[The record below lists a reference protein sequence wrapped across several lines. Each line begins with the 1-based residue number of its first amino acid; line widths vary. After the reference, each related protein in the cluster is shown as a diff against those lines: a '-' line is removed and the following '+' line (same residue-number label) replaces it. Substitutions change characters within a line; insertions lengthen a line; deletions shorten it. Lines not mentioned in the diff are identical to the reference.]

1 MHRMPLIRRAMIVMT
16 TIAVLGCRD
25 DPDERVER
33 IMQESLARQAEQN
46 EQIAQ
51 QSRSSA
57 EAAQRVV
64 EADAAAR
71 TEVLQL
77 QRELVER
84 DADGRRQLAELNRE
98 VHGRLDQDRQ
108 FVDSQR
114 QTLEFERRQIA
125 SERNR
130 DPIIAQTI
138 GTVGMILASTIPL
151 LLAGY
156 VIYTVNRT
164 GNDDR
169 SVSEV
174 LITELTAEHPMFV
187 GRYPPAL
194 PFNRSP
200 DTLPAPDAD
209 QPSAS

>member
-1 MHRMPLIRRAMIVMT
+1 MPKARLIRHTMWLAVMT
-16 TIAVLGCRD
+16 AMVGCRD
-25 DPDERVER
+25 QPDERVER
-33 IMQESLARQAEQN
+33 IMQESLARQVEQN
-46 EQIAQ
+46 QHIAE

-71 TEVLQL
+71 KEVLQL

-84 DADGRRQLAELNRE
+84 DADGRHQLAELNRE

-125 SERNR
+125 GERNR

-138 GTVGMILASTIPL
+138 GTVGTILASTIPL

-164 GNDDR
+164 GSEDR

-187 GRYPPAL
+187 GRYSPAL
-194 PFNRSP
+194 PFDGSP
-200 DTLPAPDAD
+200 DRLPASDTD
-209 QPSAS
+209 QSPA